1 MNALK
6 HIKAETKAQREKE
19 QQRQQT
25 INKSVEFF
33 KYASAIILYDMFG
46 FRGGRINR
54 FVNALVELFVQYG
67 DRYDGEYLLDSM
79 RKQCSDRGIE
89 FEE

>member
-33 KYASAIILYDMFG
+33 EYASAIILYDMFG
-46 FRGGRINR
+46 FRNQRISR
-54 FVNALVELFVQYG
+54 FAKALVDLFAQYS
-67 DRYDGEYLLDSM
+67 DRYDSDYLLDSM